1 MITNRI
7 MLIAALSVLV
17 AGYNLWVF
25 AWHGFFYQC
34 IAVGLLLLALL
45 VKRLMPADP
54 TATIAIWL
62 CVNNVLDELFFDP
75 KKFGW
80 NEYALAGIIIIVTLI
95 NTWKDAR
102 KQSRTGAV
110 RD

>member
-7 MLIAALSVLV
+7 MLIAALLVLV

-34 IAVGLLLLALL
+34 LAVGLLLLSFL
-45 VKRLMPADP
+45 VKRLMPKDP
-54 TATIAIWL
+54 TATIAVWL
-62 CVNNVLDELFFDP
+62 CVNNVLDELLFDP

-80 NEYALAGIIIIVTLI
+80 NEYVIAGIVIIVTI
-95 NTWKDAR
+95 IKSRKDAG
-102 KQSRTGAV
+102 KQSGAGAI
-110 RD
+110 RR

>member
-1 MITNRI
+1 MINNR
-7 MLIAALSVLV
+7 MLLIAALLILV
-17 AGYNLWVF
+17 AGYNLWAF

-34 IAVGLLLLALL
+34 IAIGLLLLALL
-45 VKRLMPADP
+45 IKRLMPADP

-62 CVNNVLDELFFDP
+62 CANNVLDEIFFDP

-80 NEYALAGIIIIVTLI
+80 NEYAFVGIIILI
-95 NTWKDAR
+95 TILRTRNAR
-102 KQSRTGAV
+102 KQPRARAI

>member
-1 MITNRI
+1 MISNK
-7 MLIAALSVLV
+7 MLLIAALLVLV

-45 VKRLMPADP
+45 IKRLMPCDP
-54 TATIAIWL
+54 TVTIAIWL

-75 KKFGW
+75 KSFGW
-80 NEYALAGIIIIVTLI
+80 NEYLIAGIIIIVTI
-95 NTWKDAR
+95 IKSRKNAGKQPGAR
-102 KQSRTGAV
+102 PLRN
-110 RD
+110 